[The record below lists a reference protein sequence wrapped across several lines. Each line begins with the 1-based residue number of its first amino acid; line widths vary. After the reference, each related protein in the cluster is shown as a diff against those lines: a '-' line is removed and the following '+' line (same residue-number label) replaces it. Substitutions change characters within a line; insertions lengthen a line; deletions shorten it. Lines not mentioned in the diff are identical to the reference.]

1 MHPASPLTIVVMAKE
16 CLPGQVKTRLTPAL
30 SHALAADVAAA
41 SLDDTLSTVAALP
54 VARRVLAYTTDRRP
68 ALAAGFELFRQ
79 PDGGL
84 DQRLAAVFDAA
95 REYGWGATLLIGMD
109 TPQLRAGHLRA
120 CLKPAP
126 GVDSWIG
133 LSGDGGFWA
142 LALRNPDGDLTRGV
156 PMSAPATGARQL
168 ERLLQAGHRVRL
180 LPQLTDVDT
189 IGTAVQVSEQI
200 PHSRFARALQAAL
213 AHRPA
218 VRP

>member
-1 MHPASPLTIVVMAKE
+1 MHPASPLTLVVMAKE
-16 CLPGQVKTRLTPAL
+16 CIPGQVKTRLTPPL

-41 SLDDTLSTVAALP
+41 SLDDTLATVAALP

-68 ALAAGFELFRQ
+68 ALAAGFELLRQ
-79 PDGGL
+79 PDGDL

-95 REYGWGATLLIGMD
+95 RGYGWGTTVLIGMD
-109 TPQLRAGHLRA
+109 TPQLRPDHLAA

-133 LSGDGGFWA
+133 LAGDGGFWA

-156 PMSAPATGARQL
+156 PMSAPTTGARQL

-189 IGTAVQVSEQI
+189 IGTAAQVSAQI
-200 PHSRFARALQAAL
+200 PHSRFTRALQAAL
-213 AHRPA
+213 AQRPA
-218 VRP
+218 GRP